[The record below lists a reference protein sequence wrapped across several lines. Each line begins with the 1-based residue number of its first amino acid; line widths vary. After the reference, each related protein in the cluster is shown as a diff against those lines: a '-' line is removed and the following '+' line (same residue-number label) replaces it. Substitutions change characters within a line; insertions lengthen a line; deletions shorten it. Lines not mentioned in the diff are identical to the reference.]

1 MNSHGTKVVK
11 GRVCFQLEGWNVED
25 RNQEIISKYELVI
38 YNTYRTRGALLL
50 ETNQGLKL
58 MCNYE
63 GSDNR
68 LEFEDTLKSFL
79 LTQGYFFVDSFVRN
93 DAGTIITANSSG
105 DNYIIKDW
113 FDGEECNLKKD
124 DKIRLAASN
133 LADLHRCLTGVF
145 VEDEWR
151 KYNTQQNLMDI
162 FEKRTRELKRV
173 KSYIRDRKQK
183 NNFEV
188 TYLSVCEEFY
198 KDALSAMELL
208 KELSFNDMLTQAINE
223 GSVCHGNYTYH
234 NVLVLNQSLANEELC
249 HAAEL
254 KGCERFVATTNFE
267 KAMFGLQVTDLYQF
281 IRKTMEKND
290 WNVSIGN
297 HILEE
302 YQKIKPLSKRE
313 MKLLYILLLYPEK
326 FWKITNFYYNNKKS
340 WIPQK
345 NVLKLI
351 TLQEQMSLKTRFLE
365 KIETLISTC

>member
-1 MNSHGTKVVK
+1 MV

-25 RNQEIISKYELVI
+25 RNQEIVSKYELVI

-68 LEFEDTLKSFL
+68 IEFEDSLKRFL

-93 DAGTIITANSSG
+93 DSGAIITTNSFG
-105 DNYIIKDW
+105 EKFVIKDW

-124 DKIRLAASN
+124 DKIRLAAGN
-133 LADLHRCLTGVF
+133 LADLHRHLTGVL
-145 VEDEWR
+145 VDDDCR
-151 KYNTQQNLMDI
+151 KYNVQQNLMEL

-173 KSYIRDRKQK
+173 KTYIRERKQK

-188 TYLSVCEEFY
+188 TYLGVCEEFY
-198 KDALSAMELL
+198 KDALIAIDLLRDLSYEEML
-208 KELSFNDMLTQAINE
+208 KE
-223 GSVCHGNYTYH
+223 SVEKGCICHGNYTYH
-234 NVLVLNQSLANEELC
+234 NVLVLNQSLVNEELC

-254 KGCERFVATTNFE
+254 CGCDRFVATTNFE
-267 KAMFGLQVTDLYQF
+267 KAVFGLQVTDLYQF
-281 IRKTMEKND
+281 IRKAMEKND
-290 WNVSIGN
+290 WNVSVGN
-297 HILEE
+297 RILEE
-302 YQKIKPLSKRE
+302 YQKVKPLSKKE

-345 NVLKLI
+345 NVLKLV
-351 TLQEQMSLKTRFLE
+351 TLQEQMLQKAKFLE
-365 KIETLISTC
+365 KIESLIATS